1 MKSFF
6 LSIALLAAT
15 IAGAQGNSASR
26 ATLPALDKSPMDMAY
41 YPANFP
47 VLKVQ
52 NGGTEPLLARAIYSR
67 PLKSGRTIFGDLVPY
82 NEVWRLG
89 ANEATEVEFFREVRI
104 GGKKLPKGKYTVYAI
119 VTPEQWTVIF
129 NKETDTWGAF
139 SYDEK
144 KDAVRVTVP
153 VEVLPTPVEPFS
165 LYFEK
170 TSAGPS
176 MVIAWDTQRVAV
188 PIAVR

>member
-1 MKSFF
+1 MKNFF

-15 IAGAQGNSASR
+15 VAGAQGNSSSR
-26 ATLPALDKSPMDMAY
+26 VTLPALDKSPMDMAY
-41 YPANFP
+41 YPANYP

-52 NGGTEPLLARAIYSR
+52 SGAPEPLLARAIYSR
-67 PLKSGRTIFGDLVPY
+67 PLKSGRVIFGDLVPY

-119 VTPEQWTVIF
+119 VTPQQWTIIF

-144 KDAVRVTVP
+144 KDAARVTVP
-153 VEVLPTPVEPFS
+153 VETLTDAVEPFT
-165 LYFEK
+165 LYFDK
-170 TSAGPS
+170 ASSGPTL
-176 MVIAWDTQRVAV
+176 VIAWDTQRVTV
-188 PIAVR
+188 PIALR